1 MEAIGRALSAV
12 DERDAKEWLA
22 HHGYSTELKAR
33 ERFVSESV
41 LNKK

>member
-22 HHGYSTELKAR
+22 HHGYILRSSRLVSVSCQS
-33 ERFVSESV
+33 RF
-41 LNKK
+41 